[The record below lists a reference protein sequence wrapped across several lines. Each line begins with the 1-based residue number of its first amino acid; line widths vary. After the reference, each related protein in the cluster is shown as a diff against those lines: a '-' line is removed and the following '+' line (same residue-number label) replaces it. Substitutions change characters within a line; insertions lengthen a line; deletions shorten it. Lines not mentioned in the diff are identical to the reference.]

1 MDCPKCQS
9 NVFCKNGRAH
19 SRQRYLCKKCNYHY
33 TVSQRFGTGNLSTK
47 RQALELY
54 LEGLGFR
61 SIGRILNFSN
71 VTILKL
77 ENNSRK
83 SKQSDQYGLWK
94 SMKCIPT

>member
-9 NVFCKNGRAH
+9 NVFCKDGRAH
-19 SRQRYLCKKCNYHY
+19 NRQCYLCKECNYHY
-33 TVSQRFGTGNLSTK
+33 TVSQRSGTGNLSTK

-71 VTILKL
+71 VTILKWIRAFEEQL
-77 ENNSRK
+77 PKVKAE
-83 SKQSDQYGLWK
+83 
-94 SMKCIPT
+94 